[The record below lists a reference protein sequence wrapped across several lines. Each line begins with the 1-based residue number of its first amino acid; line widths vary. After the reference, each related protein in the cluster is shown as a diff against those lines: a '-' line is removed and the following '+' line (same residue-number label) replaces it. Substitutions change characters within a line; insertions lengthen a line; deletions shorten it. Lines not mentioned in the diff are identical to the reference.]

1 MIGLKEYKLKLLLE
15 KAAKENML
23 GDYDLLSKLIETA
36 ITTKQKSKLTLIDGT
51 VLEIEPITE
60 KENKET
66 ELNNPW
72 GIY

>member
-1 MIGLKEYKLKLLLE
+1 MMSIKEYKLKLLLE

-23 GDYDLLSKLIETA
+23 GDYDLLSKLIDTA

-60 KENKET
+60 KEDKEA
-66 ELNNPW
+66 EMNNPW